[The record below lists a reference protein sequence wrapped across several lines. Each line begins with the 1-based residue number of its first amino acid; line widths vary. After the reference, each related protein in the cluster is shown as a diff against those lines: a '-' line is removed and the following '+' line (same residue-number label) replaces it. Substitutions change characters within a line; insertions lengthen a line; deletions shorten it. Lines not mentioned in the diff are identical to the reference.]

1 MAKEKS
7 EPKGQYGDVV
17 TRLQQIV
24 SSLEGGELSLEE
36 SIERFREGMTLVKQ
50 GESILADADK
60 TIEQLLSEDG
70 KTAPLK
76 LGDAPAAE
84 PAARPAAPATR
95 KPGPAAAPPD
105 DDVPF

>member
-1 MAKEKS
+1 VAKEKS

-76 LGDAPAAE
+76 LGDAPPAE
-84 PAARPAAPATR
+84 PARPAAAATR
-95 KPGPAAAPPD
+95 KPAPATAPPD

>member
-1 MAKEKS
+1 VAKEKS

-84 PAARPAAPATR
+84 PARPAAATR
-95 KPGPAAAPPD
+95 KPTPVAAPPD

>member
-1 MAKEKS
+1 MAKEKT
-7 EPKGQYGDVV
+7 EQYGDVV

-36 SIERFREGMTLVKQ
+36 SIERFKEGMSLVKR

-76 LGDAPAAE
+76 LGDAPAATE
-84 PAARPAAPATR
+84 PARPAAPSR
-95 KPGPAAAPPD
+95 KPAPAAAAPD